1 MHFRLATFIISYPVV
16 DAHKPSNRP
25 PQATCNSPPPPHHH
39 HPPPPPSTTTIH
51 HLLRILLSTEQA
63 REIRELMKK
72 RDKEEEE
79 RAHRAELERL
89 DAEKAL
95 SMRVR
100 TETATEVADR
110 LGRENDNL
118 RRMIADLADQKN
130 KLERLYVHH
139 IPLNCG

>member
-1 MHFRLATFIISYPVV
+1 
-16 DAHKPSNRP
+16 
-25 PQATCNSPPPPHHH
+25 
-39 HPPPPPSTTTIH
+39 
-51 HLLRILLSTEQA
+51 
-63 REIRELMKK
+63 MKK

-139 IPLNCG
+139 ITFH